1 MMAKYKG
8 EDIDL
13 TPTDAMAEE
22 AKRGLD
28 WRKEFG
34 RGGTEVGVARARQLV
49 NQQEVSADTVRRM
62 HSYFSRHEVD
72 KKGEGFSQGEDG
84 YPSAGRI
91 AWALWGGDVG
101 QSWARNKDRQLDKI
115 DEDATRAIEDEFPDK
130 TITALENKVEEHN
143 EEHGSAKSKKVTLG
157 MLAKVYKRGIGA
169 YNTNPQSVRPS
180 VSSEEQWAMARVNS
194 FLFAVRNGKYRS
206 GKHDTDLLPEGHPMK
221 TEDERSEVN
230 LTNSE
235 NYDTFAK
242 DKERGAEVENRH
254 VVDVQETDET
264 VTIVFEK
271 HKEMPSE
278 EMTEEAVEEIVEET
292 ASEDERKEPISL
304 DYRAIQL
311 DQKAIDEEKRIV
323 SVGVSSE
330 EPVKRQFGMEVM
342 DHTKENMNLE
352 FLNSGRAPLLLDH
365 DMEKQIGVVESV
377 ELDENARRLRASVR
391 FGKGEK
397 SSEVFNDVVDGI
409 RQNIS
414 VGYRVDKKVERED
427 DPEDYY
433 RVATTPMEISIVSI
447 PADQSNLVGVGRSS
461 SETLK
466 STIQIKEKNMS
477 ENIDLDAVR
486 AEAAKSA
493 SKNAKDIM
501 TLARKHN
508 KADLG
513 EAALG
518 RGIDIAEFRG
528 ELLDVIGNDKPLD
541 TPVNVIEEASKEKR
555 TYSLGRM
562 IQAQVTG
569 DWKNAGFERELSDEI
584 AKRTGKQSQ
593 GMYVPDFAWRSGVMT
608 TAATGGISG
617 ENVTD
622 QFVPTIQRG
631 DLFIEAIRAKQVMSN
646 LGVTYMGGLTNRIRI
661 PKIATGA
668 SAGFVEEAANVTDQ
682 SPTDA
687 GVTLQPRTLGAFA
700 TMSRLLML
708 ESVPAIEQIV
718 QDDLLR
724 SIADKIEY
732 HAINGSGS
740 SGQPTGILN
749 NSDVNNLDISAGTD
763 VAALTWADI
772 TDLVKLVE
780 EDNGVVNANTLGF
793 LTNPKVKAK
802 MANTVRVA
810 SSDSV
815 MLLNDPWNAIYGYK
829 AEFTNNVPSDLDPG
843 DGGSDASA
851 MIFGDFSQLMVG
863 LFGAPSIIVDPYSGS
878 KSGDVTISVMQ
889 EVDVALRNAISFAK
903 TDEISTA

>member
-1 MMAKYKG
+1 MANYKG
-8 EDIDL
+8 KDIDL

-22 AKRGLD
+22 AQRGLD

-115 DEDATRAIEDEFPDK
+115 DED
-130 TITALENKVEEHN
+130 
-143 EEHGSAKSKKVTLG
+143 
-157 MLAKVYKRGIGA
+157 
-169 YNTNPQSVRPS
+169 
-180 VSSEEQWAMARVNS
+180 
-194 FLFAVRNGKYRS
+194 
-206 GKHDTDLLPEGHPMK
+206 
-221 TEDERSEVN
+221 ERSEVN

-242 DKERGAEVENRH
+242 DKERGAEMENRH

-271 HKEMPSE
+271 HKEEAVE
-278 EMTEEAVEEIVEET
+278 ETIEEVVEEIVEET

-427 DPEDYY
+427 DPKDHY

-513 EAALG
+513 ETALG

-608 TAATGGISG
+608 TAATGGISS

>member
-1 MMAKYKG
+1 M
-8 EDIDL
+8 
-13 TPTDAMAEE
+13 
-22 AKRGLD
+22 
-28 WRKEFG
+28 
-34 RGGTEVGVARARQLV
+34 
-49 NQQEVSADTVRRM
+49 
-62 HSYFSRHEVD
+62 
-72 KKGEGFSQGEDG
+72 
-84 YPSAGRI
+84 
-91 AWALWGGDVG
+91 
-101 QSWARNKDRQLDKI
+101 
-115 DEDATRAIEDEFPDK
+115 
-130 TITALENKVEEHN
+130 
-143 EEHGSAKSKKVTLG
+143 
-157 MLAKVYKRGIGA
+157 
-169 YNTNPQSVRPS
+169 
-180 VSSEEQWAMARVNS
+180 
-194 FLFAVRNGKYRS
+194 
-206 GKHDTDLLPEGHPMK
+206 
-221 TEDERSEVN
+221 
-230 LTNSE
+230 
-235 NYDTFAK
+235 
-242 DKERGAEVENRH
+242 
-254 VVDVQETDET
+254 
-264 VTIVFEK
+264 
-271 HKEMPSE
+271 
-278 EMTEEAVEEIVEET
+278 
-292 ASEDERKEPISL
+292 
-304 DYRAIQL
+304 
-311 DQKAIDEEKRIV
+311 
-323 SVGVSSE
+323 
-330 EPVKRQFGMEVM
+330 
-342 DHTKENMNLE
+342 
-352 FLNSGRAPLLLDH
+352 
-365 DMEKQIGVVESV
+365 
-377 ELDENARRLRASVR
+377 
-391 FGKGEK
+391 
-397 SSEVFNDVVDGI
+397 
-409 RQNIS
+409 
-414 VGYRVDKKVERED
+414 
-427 DPEDYY
+427 
-433 RVATTPMEISIVSI
+433 
-447 PADQSNLVGVGRSS
+447 
-461 SETLK
+461 
-466 STIQIKEKNMS
+466 
-477 ENIDLDAVR
+477 
-486 AEAAKSA
+486 
-493 SKNAKDIM
+493 
-501 TLARKHN
+501 
-508 KADLG
+508 
-513 EAALG
+513 G

-829 AEFTNNVPSDLDPG
+829 AEFH
-843 DGGSDASA
+843 
-851 MIFGDFSQLMVG
+851 
-863 LFGAPSIIVDPYSGS
+863 
-878 KSGDVTISVMQ
+878 
-889 EVDVALRNAISFAK
+889 
-903 TDEISTA
+903 